1 MLERNFIIM
10 MKKIIAVLLI
20 VASLFT
26 VFACKN
32 GGSDNSDIVAQELKV
47 KFFKMGRAS
56 CTIFRIADKTVM
68 IDTGDEEKYDK
79 IVEYMLEKGINR
91 IDTLIITSLSKK
103 NIGGISAV
111 LGAATV
117 GEVYIPAYT
126 KSSGTYLTFE
136 NALSGA
142 GLTPKKVSEK
152 TTLKVSE
159 LELTLYPPTKE
170 YSSASDINDEANSIV
185 IEAKHGATNMLLTS
199 KINGDRLTEVADMFK
214 DNEYS
219 LVTVPNYGEY
229 DANLEKLFKAIKTE
243 YAVVVTSTTNPLPAE
258 TEAVLKNSGLDMAKL
273 FNTVN
278 GSIEASSLGR
288 GLSEIKN

>member
-1 MLERNFIIM
+1 MNM
-10 MKKIIAVLLI
+10 MKRIIALLL
-20 VASLFT
+20 VAAAMFALFSCNKKT
-26 VFACKN
+26 D
-32 GGSDNSDIVAQELKV
+32 DNSEIASQELKMKV
-47 KFFKMGRAS
+47 FKMGRAS

-79 IVEYMLEKGINR
+79 IVEYMLEKGITN

-117 GEVYIPAYT
+117 GEVYVPGYT

-136 NALSGA
+136 NALASA
-142 GLTPKKVSEK
+142 GITPKQVSET
-152 TTLKVSE
+152 TTLNISE
-159 LELTLYPPTKE
+159 LQLTLCPPAKD
-170 YSSASDINDEANSIV
+170 YASASDINDEANSIV
-185 IEAKHGATNMLLTS
+185 IEAKHGATLMLLTS

-214 DNEYS
+214 GKEYS

-229 DANLEKLFKAIKTE
+229 DAKLKDLFDAIKTE
-243 YAVVVTSTTNPLPAE
+243 YAVVVTSNTNPLPAE
-258 TEAVLKNSGLDMAKL
+258 TEAVLKDSGLDMAKL

-278 GSIEASSLGR
+278 GSIEISSLGR
-288 GLSEIKN
+288 GISEIKN

>member
-1 MLERNFIIM
+1 M
-10 MKKIIAVLLI
+10 MKKIIALLLI
-20 VASLFT
+20 AASLFT
-26 VFACKN
+26 VFACNKKN
-32 GGSDNSDIVAQELKV
+32 NNNNSEIASQELKMKV
-47 KFFKMGRAS
+47 FKMGRAS
-56 CTIFRIADKTVM
+56 CTVFRIADKTVM

-79 IVEYMLEKGINR
+79 ILEYFLEKGITH

-111 LGAATV
+111 LGAVTV
-117 GEVYIPAYT
+117 SEVYVPGYS

-136 NALSGA
+136 NALTNA
-142 GLTPKKVSEK
+142 GITPKQVNET
-152 TTLKVSE
+152 TTLNISE
-159 LELTLYPPTKE
+159 LSLTLYPPAKD
-170 YSSASDINDEANSIV
+170 YSTASDINDEANSIV
-185 IEAKHGATNMLLTS
+185 IEAKHGATLMLLTS
-199 KINGDRLTEVADMFK
+199 KINGERLTEVADMFK